1 MSKGTR
7 RHAVDDIR
15 WNRRKKSYISELF
28 DEENSQEDSGGDLL
42 VTVPTEPGAIPATR
56 KEFETCGGTATIL
69 NTAALTGDI
78 LASIGKDTS
87 RAGLPEQVLQFINT
101 SLEQIWVP
109 IQKVFYSSYYAPLLA

>member
-7 RHAVDDIR
+7 RHAVDDIK

-56 KEFETCGGTATIL
+56 KEFETCGGTSTIL
-69 NTAALTGDI
+69 NSFALSGDI

-87 RAGLPEQVLQFINT
+87 KLGF
-101 SLEQIWVP
+101 LE
-109 IQKVFYSSYYAPLLA
+109 